1 MDKLLKHRINAG
13 RVAVKEQ
20 VPFFR
25 RQFGQVP
32 SEWKADETRVTFA
45 DFAIS
50 ENILTELRRSFPDD
64 DFLSEEG
71 NPADEVL
78 PLRARF
84 AWLLD
89 PIDGTNN
96 YALGMPACAISL
108 ALLRD
113 GEPLYGFVYD
123 LGRDVLVEGGPG
135 FGLLDNGRP
144 VPARP
149 RAFGGQSVLGLGFPL
164 PEAVARALLPL
175 FATQRIRSI
184 GSGALNLTYTAL
196 GLIDACID
204 FRCKSWDI
212 AACHAFIKAVDC
224 PIHYINGPV
233 FPLTEFHVTQSPS
246 PYYAGNK
253 EFCDAIESMLKA
265 EG

>member
-1 MDKLLKHRINAG
+1 VEG
-13 RVAVKEQ
+13 
-20 VPFFR
+20 
-25 RQFGQVP
+25 
-32 SEWKADETRVTFA
+32 DETRVTFA

-123 LGRDVLVEGGPG
+123 LGREGWSRAGPASACSTTG
-135 FGLLDNGRP
+135 ALCPHGRARSAGSRSGP
-144 VPARP
+144 WIPLARGRGARAPAALRNAAHPLHRQRRPQPDLHRARP
-149 RAFGGQSVLGLGFPL
+149 HRRLHRLPLQVLGHRRL
-164 PEAVARALLPL
+164 PR
-175 FATQRIRSI
+175 
-184 GSGALNLTYTAL
+184 
-196 GLIDACID
+196 
-204 FRCKSWDI
+204 
-212 AACHAFIKAVDC
+212 FIKAVDC
-224 PIHYINGPV
+224 PITTSTGP
-233 FPLTEFHVTQSPS
+233 SS
-246 PYYAGNK
+246 R
-253 EFCDAIESMLKA
+253 
-265 EG
+265 